1 MIKQVDK
8 DMNGTVE
15 FDEFLQVRI
24 CSSFYT
30 NGSNKLFQQSSY
42 LDQGKGISK

>member
-15 FDEFLQVRI
+15 FDEFVQVRSI
-24 CSSFYT
+24 PCIYVQSTPSI
-30 NGSNKLFQQSSY
+30 SNSDIMK
-42 LDQGKGISK
+42 